1 MEKTFAPTAVRA
13 SASAHATAT
22 AAAPAPAAAAKVL
35 TLDRYTVRRKVLK
48 LLGGGFYLLDP
59 AGKIVGYSEQKAFRL
74 KEDIRVFADEA
85 QTRPIL
91 RIQARQVV
99 DFAACY
105 DVVDEVEGRKVGA
118 ARRKGLRSLLRDSWE
133 LLDSQDRP
141 VATLLEDSLCMALV
155 RRFLSNLIP
164 QTFVLGTGPG
174 AVTLKQHFNP
184 FVYKLDVALP
194 RSPAVDRRL
203 VLATAVLLAA
213 IEGRQR

>member
-1 MEKTFAPTAVRA
+1 MEKTFAPTAARA
-13 SASAHATAT
+13 SASGPAPA
-22 AAAPAPAAAAKVL
+22 AAAPAVAAKVL

-105 DVVDEVEGRKVGA
+105 DVVDEAEGRKIGA
-118 ARRKGLRSLLRDSWE
+118 ARRKGLRSILRDSWE
-133 LLDSQDRP
+133 LFDERDQP
-141 VATLLEDSLCMALV
+141 VATLQEDSMLLALV

-164 QTFVLGTGPG
+164 QAFVLGAGAG
-174 AVTLKQHFNP
+174 AVKLKQHFNP